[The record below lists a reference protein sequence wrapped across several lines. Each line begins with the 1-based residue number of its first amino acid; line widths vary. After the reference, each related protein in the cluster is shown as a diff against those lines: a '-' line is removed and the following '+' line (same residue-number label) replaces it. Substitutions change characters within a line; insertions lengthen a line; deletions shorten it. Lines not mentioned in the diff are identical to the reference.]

1 VQETRDE
8 YGSSLFQKHDPGHL
22 SPWYTGVRRSL
33 IFGELISQ
41 ISSLIII
48 PTSSLCKKTI
58 LRTPSL
64 RPSRE
69 LSQTQFLNVICTLV
83 PCHFASGQLQRAY
96 ASVESIG
103 DLMSIRCVTLS
114 QSCNVNVDVLLSS
127 GGNWCFPHHCRVI
140 VVVGSTSP
148 PQLL

>member
-1 VQETRDE
+1 MEAAFFRDMIQ
-8 YGSSLFQKHDPGHL
+8 GTFHRG
-22 SPWYTGVRRSL
+22 YTGLRRSL
-33 IFGELISQ
+33 VFGELISQ
-41 ISSLIII
+41 TSSLIKI
-48 PTSSLCKKTI
+48 PTSSLCKKKKTI
-58 LRTPSL
+58 LVTPSL
-64 RPSRE
+64 RSSRE

-96 ASVESIG
+96 ASVESID
-103 DLMSIRCVTLS
+103 DLMSIRCVILS